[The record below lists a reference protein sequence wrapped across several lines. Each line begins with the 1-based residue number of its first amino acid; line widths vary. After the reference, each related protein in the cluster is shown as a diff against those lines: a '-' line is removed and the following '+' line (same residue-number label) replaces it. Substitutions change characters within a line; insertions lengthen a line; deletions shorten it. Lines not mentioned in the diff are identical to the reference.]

1 MNKEKP
7 LLIVQARTGSS
18 RLPKKMLL
26 PIIDDKSV
34 LDVILERL
42 VENFS
47 HQNIIIATTTA
58 TGDDD
63 IVEIATRHDINVFRG
78 SEHDVLSRFIN
89 AADKYNAKKV
99 IRICAD
105 NVFMD
110 ISQLDLLYRAASLND
125 SFDYISFITDSGT
138 PSIKTH
144 FGFWAEAVTTEALK
158 KVRDLTTDAV
168 FHEHVTNFIYSNPNI
183 FRCCFIPIDRQIQD
197 RPSLRLTLDTL
208 DDYTLQKEIY
218 SHFIE
223 NNIPLTPKNIIAYLD
238 IHQGYYVKMQKNINQ
253 NTK

>member
-125 SFDYISFITDSGT
+125 SFDYISFIL
-138 PSIKTH
+138 
-144 FGFWAEAVTTEALK
+144 V
-158 KVRDLTTDAV
+158 
-168 FHEHVTNFIYSNPNI
+168 
-183 FRCCFIPIDRQIQD
+183 
-197 RPSLRLTLDTL
+197 
-208 DDYTLQKEIY
+208 DD
-218 SHFIE
+218 
-223 NNIPLTPKNIIAYLD
+223 KN
-238 IHQGYYVKMQKNINQ
+238 
-253 NTK
+253 